1 MNTDSV
7 TASLDPRNYGER
19 TSGFPRA
26 TDILS
31 GDQFP
36 LTAPI
41 DIPPGQ
47 MLIMELRK

>member
-7 TASLDPRNYGER
+7 TAGLDPRSYSER
-19 TSGFPRA
+19 TSGFSRA

-31 GDQFP
+31 GNQFP

-47 MLIMELRK
+47 MLIMELLK